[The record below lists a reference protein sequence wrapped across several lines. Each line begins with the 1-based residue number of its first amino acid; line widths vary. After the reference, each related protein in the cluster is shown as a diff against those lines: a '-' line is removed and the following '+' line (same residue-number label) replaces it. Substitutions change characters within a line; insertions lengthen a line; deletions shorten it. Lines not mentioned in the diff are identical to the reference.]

1 MEKEIIYTK
10 HDFIFKKL
18 IGYSVKYTFLAIL
31 IFIFVEFTSA
41 YIATGFDAI
50 KNNFAEM
57 VQIVA
62 DPFGAWIIKTSIDNF
77 EKMMELNR
85 KLDPKSYQLLKNI
98 FKDEETFQKISP
110 RNSK

>member
-1 MEKEIIYTK
+1 
-10 HDFIFKKL
+10 
-18 IGYSVKYTFLAIL
+18 
-31 IFIFVEFTSA
+31 
-41 YIATGFDAI
+41 
-50 KNNFAEM
+50 M

-77 EKMMELNR
+77 EKMMGLNR